1 MFCSVLNT
9 SSGICHH
16 IQSYLALLKDIHAY
30 WGTFRLILTYSAICI
45 TFAYSQPC
53 HILSHGIFRTEAYL
67 EPCKTLTRHI
77 QNPVIWHYSAIF
89 RHIQNLVQRLHIHK
103 PSIIG
108 ILEIQDSSIIE
119 SRRIFTILPYLP
131 KFTNIENSDIF
142 KMQHI
147 FRNLSMI

>member
-1 MFCSVLNT
+1 M

-30 WGTFRLILTYSAICI
+30 WGIFRLILTYSAICI
-45 TFAYSQPC
+45 TFAYSQPY

-77 QNPVIWHYSAIF
+77 QNPVMWYYSAIF
-89 RHIQNLVQRLHIHK
+89 RHIQNLVQRLHMHK

-119 SRRIFTILPYLP
+119 SRQLFRILPYLQ

-142 KMQHI
+142 KTQYI
-147 FRNLSMI
+147 LRILSII